1 MGDALRVPMV
11 RGRRDRGRPDLGMGS
26 AVVDP
31 VRRVNLSRNAG
42 ARVPLETRNSLLRP
56 VTMTLLLTQM

>member
-1 MGDALRVPMV
+1 MV
-11 RGRRDRGRPDLGMGS
+11 SDE
-26 AVVDP
+26 VDP